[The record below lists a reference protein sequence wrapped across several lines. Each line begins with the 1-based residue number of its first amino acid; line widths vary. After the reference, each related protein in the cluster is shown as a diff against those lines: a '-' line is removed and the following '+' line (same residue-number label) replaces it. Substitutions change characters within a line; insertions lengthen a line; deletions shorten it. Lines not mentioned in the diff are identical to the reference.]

1 MELLKGKLD
10 LLLLATVAR
19 VPLHGYA
26 IIADLRESSG
36 GTFDLPEGSVYPALH
51 RLEREGLI
59 SSETCVADGRRR
71 RTYRLTPAG
80 EAALAAQRS
89 EWKRFV
95 RGFDAVLAGGAPA

>member
-26 IIADLRESSG
+26 IIADLRECSG

-51 RLEREGLI
+51 RLERAGLI
-59 SSETCVADGRRR
+59 ASESELADGRRR
-71 RTYRLTPAG
+71 RTYHLTSSG
-80 EAALAAQRS
+80 QAALSARRK
-89 EWKRFV
+89 EWRGFV
-95 RGFDAVLAGGAPA
+95 RGFNAVLEGGSA